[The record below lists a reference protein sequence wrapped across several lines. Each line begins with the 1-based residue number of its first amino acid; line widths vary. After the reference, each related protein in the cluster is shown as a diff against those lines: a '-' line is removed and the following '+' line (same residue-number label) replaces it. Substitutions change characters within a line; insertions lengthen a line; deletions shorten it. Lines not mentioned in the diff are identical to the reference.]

1 MTPRLINLMG
11 GGVILGLSALFYAQT
26 LSERFATA
34 PLARNP
40 MAFPRLL
47 TILLAVG
54 GLVVIAQALLTRR
67 GALPG
72 DVAVPLNWPRVVLI
86 GALAGAYFWAFEPLG
101 FLPATAVFLPLVIVV
116 LGYYRALVIVPVTA
130 VAVVGLWYL
139 FAQVFQIRPPGPG
152 MDELLRLI
160 TGGG

>member
-11 GGVILGLSALFYAQT
+11 GGAMLGLSALFYAQT
-26 LSERFATA
+26 LGERFATA

-47 TILLAVG
+47 TLLLALG
-54 GLVVIAQALLTRR
+54 GAVVIAQALFTRR

-72 DVAVPLNWPRVVLI
+72 DVAVPVNWPRTVLI
-86 GALAGAYFWAFEPLG
+86 AALAGAYFWAFESAG

-116 LGYYRALVIVPVTA
+116 LGYRRALVIVPVTA
-130 VAVVGLWYL
+130 VVLAGLWYL
-139 FAQVFQIRPPGPG
+139 FARVFQIRPPGPG
-152 MDELLRLI
+152 MDDLLRLI
-160 TGGG
+160 TGG

>member
-1 MTPRLINLMG
+1 MTPRLINLLG
-11 GGVILGLSALFYAQT
+11 GGAILGLSVLFYVQT
-26 LSERFATA
+26 MVERFAET

-47 TILLAVG
+47 VLLLAIG
-54 GLVVIAQALLTRR
+54 GLVVIAQAVLTRR

-72 DVAVPLNWPRVVLI
+72 DVAVPLNWPRVLLI
-86 GALAGAYFWAFEPLG
+86 GALAAAYFWVFEPFG
-101 FLPATAVFLPLVIVV
+101 FLPATAVFLPVVIVV
-116 LGYYRALVIVPVTA
+116 LGYRRALVIVLVTV
-130 VAVVGLWYL
+130 VALVGLWYL
-139 FAQVFQIRPPGPG
+139 FARVFQIRPPGPG

>member
-11 GGVILGLSALFYAQT
+11 GGAILGLSALFYAQT
-26 LSERFATA
+26 MGERFTDT

-47 TILLAVG
+47 TMLLAVG
-54 GLVVIAQALLTRR
+54 GLVVIAQAVLTRR
-67 GALPG
+67 GAMPG
-72 DVAVPLNWPRVVLI
+72 DVAVPINWPRVVLI
-86 GALAGAYFWAFEPLG
+86 GALAAAYFWAFEPLG
-101 FLPATAVFLPLVIVV
+101 FLPATAVFLPVVIVV
-116 LGYYRALVIVPVTA
+116 LGYRRAMVIVPVAA
-130 VAVVGLWYL
+130 VTLVGLWYL

-152 MDELLRLI
+152 MDELLRMV

>member
-1 MTPRLINLMG
+1 MPPRLINLLG
-11 GGVILGLSALFYAQT
+11 GGAILGLSVLFYVQT
-26 LSERFATA
+26 MGERFAET

-47 TILLAVG
+47 VLLLAIG
-54 GLVVIAQALLTRR
+54 GLVVIAQAVLTRR

-72 DVAVPLNWPRVVLI
+72 DVAVPLNWPRVLLI
-86 GALAGAYFWAFEPLG
+86 GALAAAYFWVFEPFG
-101 FLPATAVFLPLVIVV
+101 FLPATAVFLPAVIVV
-116 LGYYRALVIVPVTA
+116 LGYRRALVIVPVTV
-130 VAVVGLWYL
+130 VALVGLWYL
-139 FAQVFQIRPPGPG
+139 FARVFQIRPPGPG